1 VALKDL
7 VSDLS
12 NFKGRSQYDN
22 LDTQIEKGVDFFP
35 NDNADGFTPKT
46 NLESL
51 YKNNSELG
59 VINKPNISYDN
70 KNQKPSDI
78 PIVKSSNMYVDDI
91 PAQSFNNE
99 NKAFGAHNS
108 PFISTPVS
116 TYVSGLEPPKNIS
129 ATFLIQPNNSGNID
143 LTKFSSDFATIGGG
157 VNKYA
162 VITPLGDRST
172 VFARSGAWGPPY
184 YVPPADYSFQQIT
197 HNIPAITTR
206 ATGKTASVGLANANY
221 QSPKNTGPF
230 TLNTSAYDVS
240 WGDYETDGTYSGVN
254 ALVNKDLLGRL
265 DQKSLFS
272 DVDKQFVNVPAGLGL
287 RNVQIVKPF
296 REVSDPNTPEYA
308 RQPFI
313 LRPLGSN
320 WDSVLTET
328 PGLGGTIGGVL
339 EGTLSVFGLLTKSS
353 RNIADKARIFK
364 YLVSPNGRG
373 FVIKQAGMQLLN
385 PTLESK
391 IYNPL
396 STLGIAGA
404 NSLLDGDANGLL
416 QAAASFILPI
426 SHVERHLGGGR
437 YEDVVPL
444 TKFPNFIKP
453 FLPSSVEALESQIP
467 FGKAK
472 FAYGSRIAMQSN
484 PDIIKQETVEAF
496 GKTYSIGGKDLKTSL
511 IFMNPNKYLFPIS
524 SAPKSIHNGRVSFYG
539 GTDLAEKDANRVLN
553 KPGGTFNKETAKK
566 AANKTIM
573 HSVRGYDNLKME
585 NDGDGGYEKR
595 IMNRPINPN
604 LGLEGGDYYEDE
616 FEAAD
621 KYENDKKLW
630 PKTKAAINHRIG
642 TYGGNQSRDPK
653 YGLGTIRGNVKTS
666 NVDKI
671 NMTPYGGGTE
681 FERKMEDN
689 PDFIKFRFKDK
700 VNNKY
705 IIFRAILEGISDSIT
720 PEYGE
725 ERYIGRPD
733 KVYIYQGAD
742 RNISFSFS
750 IYPKTKQELPVLMEK
765 LNYLVGLCYPS
776 YTSES
781 ERMKSPVMELTIG
794 DMFTNASG
802 ILWGLTVSV
811 EDTTTWEID
820 EGLQFP
826 HFIKAQCEFR
836 YIGDN
841 ILATTGKH
849 YNLGWVPDGNLNR
862 FGADDLGYSDLDY
875 PNRKQGPYRKFF
887 GELNQAE
894 YDEPHTGVPV
904 IGDTQ

>member
-1 VALKDL
+1 MALKDL

-35 NDNADGFTPKT
+35 NDNASGFTPKT
-46 NLESL
+46 DLESL

-59 VINKPNISYDN
+59 AINKPNVSYN
-70 KNQKPSDI
+70 NINQKPSDI
-78 PIVKSSNMYVDDI
+78 PIVKSSNMHVDDI

-99 NKAFGAHNS
+99 SKAFGAHNS
-108 PFISTPVS
+108 PFISTPIS
-116 TYVSGLEPPKNIS
+116 TYVSGLEPPKDTP
-129 ATFLIQPNNSGNID
+129 ATFLIQPNNSNNID
-143 LTKFSSDFATIGGG
+143 LTKFSSDFTAIGGG
-157 VNKYA
+157 ANKYA
-162 VITPLGDRST
+162 VITPLEDRTSAFGNT
-172 VFARSGAWGPPY
+172 ISL
-184 YVPPADYSFQQIT
+184 PPADYSFQQIT

-206 ATGKTASVGLANANY
+206 ASARGGSVGLQNADY
-221 QSPKNTGPF
+221 QSVRNIGPF
-230 TLNTSAYDVS
+230 TINTSAYDVS

-254 ALVNKDLLGRL
+254 ALVNQKFL
-265 DQKSLFS
+265 DKLNTKSLFQ
-272 DVDKQFVNVPAGLGL
+272 DGQFSNVPAGLGL
-287 RNVQIVKPF
+287 RNVQVNKNF
-296 REVSDPNTPEYA
+296 REVSDPDTPEYA

-313 LRPLGSN
+313 LRPMGSN

-339 EGTLSVFGLLTKSS
+339 EGALSVFGLLTKSS

-364 YLVSPNGRG
+364 YLISPNGLG
-373 FVIKQAGMQLLN
+373 FVAKQVGMQLLN

-396 STLGIAGA
+396 STLGIAGL
-404 NSLLDGDANGLL
+404 SDLLQQDLTGNGSQAVSGLL
-416 QAAASFILPI
+416 QAASSFILPV
-426 SHVERHLGGGR
+426 SHVERHIPNPFFFNQNR
-437 YEDVVPL
+437 YEDAYKVDKYESGPDKYSRLAFQAKAFSLDLGSPAPVSPMDENLNRIDDGLVVAIRR
-444 TKFPNFIKP
+444 FQQHVFD
-453 FLPSSVEALESQIP
+453 EAS
-467 FGKAK
+467 
-472 FAYGSRIAMQSN
+472 IAAISAQFVRS
-484 PDIIKQETVEAF
+484 
-496 GKTYSIGGKDLKTSL
+496 
-511 IFMNPNKYLFPIS
+511 NPNKYLFPVS
-524 SAPKSIHNGRVSFYG
+524 SAPKSLENGKPSFI
-539 GTDLAEKDANRVLN
+539 GTALDLGPSDVRKAIS
-553 KPGGTFNKETAKK
+553 KPGGNFNKKTAKK
-566 AANKTIM
+566 TGGELIKRHSSLMYNQLKNKDRYERRLL
-573 HSVRGYDNLKME
+573 SAGELNRL
-585 NDGDGGYEKR
+585 NDGTYKQYEIKQKDIRRDGKH
-595 IMNRPINPN
+595 INDGIGKQIRSFEP
-604 LGLEGGDYYEDE
+604 YYDGE
-616 FEAAD
+616 FGII
-621 KYENDKKLW
+621 KG
-630 PKTKAAINHRIG
+630 HM
-642 TYGGNQSRDPK
+642 
-653 YGLGTIRGNVKTS
+653 TS
-666 NVDKI
+666 DNVDKI
-671 NMTPYGGGTE
+671 NMTPYGGGAE

-742 RNISFSFS
+742 RNISFGFS

-802 ILWGLTVSV
+802 ILMGLTVSV
-811 EDTTTWEID
+811 EDATTWEID

-849 YNLGWVPDGNLNR
+849 YNLGWVPDGNINR
-862 FGADDLGYSDLDY
+862 FGPDDLGYSDLDY
-875 PNRKQGPYRKFF
+875 PNRKQGSYRNIFAKLDQAKYDA
-887 GELNQAE
+887 ELIPSLRE
-894 YDEPHTGVPV
+894 RT
-904 IGDTQ
+904 